1 MPIPCEFNRCQRP
14 GKQRQMKNIFNP
26 KDNKPDVNYT
36 LCDLH
41 EDALRNGESALVEWF
56 KTVIARAKS

>member
-1 MPIPCEFNRCQRP
+1 
-14 GKQRQMKNIFNP
+14 MKNIFNP
-26 KDNKPDVNYT
+26 NDNKPDVNYT

-41 EDALRNGESALVEWF
+41 EDALRNGESALIEWF